1 MSGEQ
6 ESAAITRSEAEDA
19 LDEIRGTDQRLGV
32 EGDFGIDEVEHRGH
46 DYGADW
52 WVHPAIGGAPHQLGE
67 DVILSEIV
75 ENGHD
80 MEVLEQ

>member
-1 MSGEQ
+1 VSN
-6 ESAAITRSEAEDA
+6 SDAAITRTEAQEA

-32 EGDFGIDEVEHRGH
+32 EGDFGLDTVEHRGK
-46 DYGADW
+46 DSGADW
-52 WVHPAIGGAPHQLGE
+52 WVHPAIGGAPWQLGE
-67 DVILSEIV
+67 QVIVDEIV